1 MKRQEI
7 TIYSSEILYNISY
20 TVLSAFYP
28 GIAEEHNISIWVLGI
43 IFAVSPFVSIPASF
57 VVGKY
62 MKKLGRKYV
71 FIFGM
76 ILNTISMLIIV
87 IAVYTNSVS
96 FLLLSIISRIIS
108 GIGEGCT
115 MNAAPCILMTESP
128 GEMDK
133 IITYFE
139 VCSGLGLFLGPIIG
153 SFISLYSLSLVFVFA
168 AGIYLVFTIMSV
180 FFLKINDNILDSKS
194 VSLLKIAFQPVV
206 FYLEIVVAFFCPVL
220 VYVCFGLFVKH
231 YRTKSYAL

>member
-43 IFAVSPFVSIPASF
+43 IFAISPFVSIPASF

-87 IAVYTNSVS
+87 LAVYTNSVS

-206 FYLEIVVAFFCPVL
+206 F
-220 VYVCFGLFVKH
+220 
-231 YRTKSYAL
+231 T